1 MNDSNK
7 ETFTYY
13 FMVQEA
19 KKEKKDKRSVTLKVK
34 KQYAN
39 YCKLDDDLFCEFV

>member
-19 KKEKKDKRSVTLKVK
+19 KKEKKKINDLLHLK
-34 KQYAN
+34 
-39 YCKLDDDLFCEFV
+39 